1 MAYMNKPGKIMH
13 LFQERYFNLSVRIK
27 QKEKT
32 DFVESILSGIKC
44 KCLLLS
50 RQVGL
55 IKEWVNLLFAVWSTK
70 STTNY

>member
-32 DFVESILSGIKC
+32 DFVESILSGIMQRAYYLASSANVYSSAGK
-44 KCLLLS
+44 
-50 RQVGL
+50 
-55 IKEWVNLLFAVWSTK
+55 
-70 STTNY
+70 